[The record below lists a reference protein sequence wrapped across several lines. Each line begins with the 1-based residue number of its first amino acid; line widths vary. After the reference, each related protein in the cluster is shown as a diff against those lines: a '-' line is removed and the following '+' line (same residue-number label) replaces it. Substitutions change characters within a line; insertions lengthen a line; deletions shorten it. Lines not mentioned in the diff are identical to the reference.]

1 MVSISRAAPAASNI
15 RSVALM
21 ISGPM
26 PSPWATVI
34 GVFVDIREHLGYWNA
49 PRRATGLR
57 RLFLQRALQRGI
69 FPANVQQL
77 LDLRDHSAG
86 FVLDP
91 HRERRLHLVA
101 GCESLPD
108 LFDRRFG
115 QPETGGH
122 RSGPG
127 PFEAYAGRFIPD
139 DVVAPQILDQH
150 QHEERIGHGIQR
162 PAIM

>member
-1 MVSISRAAPAASNI
+1 MVSISRGAPAASNM

-26 PSPWATVI
+26 PSPWATVM

-57 RLFLQRALQRGI
+57 RLPTQRVPLRGFL
-69 FPANVQQL
+69 PADVQQL
-77 LDLRDHSAG
+77 FDLRDHSAG
-86 FVLDP
+86 FVPDP

-101 GCESLPD
+101 GFESLPD
-108 LFDRRFG
+108 LFNLRFG

-127 PFEAYAGRFIPD
+127 PFEAYAGRFVPD